1 MTRANAIAGALFASV
16 LLAGAAGAQDTS
28 ESPSL
33 GANAAPKATKAEPV
47 ATTGAT
53 PTSPAAQDMVLP
65 KIMAAT
71 VDWKA
76 ARDVLAQL
84 PAAQAAPKSTDDNAL
99 LAQINAATNA
109 TYKGIAASSVPVLLP
124 VNADALLRSKISAP
138 ADSPPAP
145 EGDAANFKLNFF
157 LAGPAGYD
165 AAFMLSGAVADE
177 VKNFG
182 KKEDPVILISGFA
195 MLYDLDPPVAPLAT
209 SAKDLDV
216 QYPGIRRRLL
226 ESYVRYSFQKFG
238 VSYTASMLCFEGRA
252 HARWVTCRE
261 ADAILLRFI
270 KTLQLAGGMPQPIS
284 PSPPN
289 TIDRPVAQS
298 PDFTF
303 AAPGRLIENTGLK
316 GFDGRPQWTVYAK
329 IRFPL
334 NAPAYANSQS
344 FLNWGNCDFT
354 GRVPYTQTKGTPY
367 HCKVNTKPLVFD
379 ESVAENRSYP
389 WRDNF
394 CEHRRFFVGQCP
406 SGEGHQGQD
415 IRPTTCQLH
424 NDGADRCDPFKDDV
438 LAVRNGTIL
447 RVPKRESLY
456 LLVNAPGEHVRFRY
470 LHMHPD
476 MLDASGLVSGREV
489 KEGEVIGKVGNFDR
503 VPNGTTYH
511 LHFEIQVP
519 TRDGW
524 VFVSPYAT
532 LISAYERL
540 IGGRGRMF
548 AEPEAVPAPPPEA
561 PTVASAPAKTA
572 EPAKPPV
579 KIAEKTE
586 KVEKPAKES
595 KSKAQLRKAERDARR
610 GAKKEARHAVKSSG
624 RHHAAKRPEVQSVAA
639 DALPDKRAI
648 NPHTVETA
656 KAEEVKAKET
666 PGEKKASRKLRRA
679 EAPCKAEVSAGS
691 GERACGPRAA
701 RRRTSANG
709 V

>member
-1 MTRANAIAGALFASV
+1 
-16 LLAGAAGAQDTS
+16 
-28 ESPSL
+28 
-33 GANAAPKATKAEPV
+33 
-47 ATTGAT
+47 
-53 PTSPAAQDMVLP
+53 MVLP
-65 KIMAAT
+65 KITAAT

-76 ARDVLAQL
+76 ARDALAQL
-84 PAAQAAPKSTDDNAL
+84 PAAQAAPKPADDNAIL
-99 LAQINAATNA
+99 RQINAAANG
-109 TYKGIAASSVPVLLP
+109 TYKGIAGSSVPVLLP
-124 VNADALLRSKISAP
+124 VNADALLRSKNSTPTDAP
-138 ADSPPAP
+138 PVP
-145 EGDAANFKLNFF
+145 EGDAASFKLNFF

-165 AAFMLSGAVADE
+165 AAFMLSGAAAAE

-182 KKEDPVILISGFA
+182 KKEDPIVLLSGFA

-238 VSYTASMLCFEGRA
+238 VSYTVSMLCFEGRA
-252 HARWVTCRE
+252 HVRWVTCRE
-261 ADAILLRFI
+261 ADAILIRFI
-270 KTLQLAGGMPQPIS
+270 KTLQIAGGTPQQIS

-303 AAPGRLIENTGLK
+303 AAPGRLIENTGFK

-334 NAPAYANSQS
+334 HAPAYANSQS

-354 GRVPYTQTKGTPY
+354 GKVPNTQTKGKPY
-367 HCKVNTKPLVFD
+367 HCKVNAKPLVFD

-406 SGEGHQGQD
+406 GGEGHQGQD

-438 LAVRNGTIL
+438 VAVRDGTIL

-476 MLDASGLVSGREV
+476 MLDADGLISGREV

-532 LISAYERL
+532 LVSAYERL

-548 AEPEAVPAPPPEA
+548 AEPEAAPAPPPA
-561 PTVASAPAKTA
+561 PAPAVASAPAKAVET
-572 EPAKPPV
+572 AKPPAQV
-579 KIAEKTE
+579 AGKPEKI
-586 KVEKPAKES
+586 EKPTKET
-595 KSKAQLRKAERDARR
+595 KTQALKAERAVQRAAKNEARR
-610 GAKKEARHAVKSSG
+610 AVKSTG
-624 RHHAAKRPEVQSVAA
+624 KRHATKKPEAQPVAGN
-639 DALPDKRAI
+639 ALPAMHAI
-648 NPHTVETA
+648 NPRAADTA
-656 KAEEVKAKET
+656 KAEEIKAKDT
-666 PGEKKASRKLRRA
+666 PGEKKASRKHRRA
-679 EAPCKAEVSAGS
+679 EAPCKAEVSDGG
-691 GERACGPRAA
+691 GERTCGPRAA
-701 RRRTSANG
+701 KRRTSANG